1 MKAVEKIYLVDD
13 DKIFLL
19 TAEFSLK
26 RVFPN
31 ADISSF
37 NSAEEAIAHMAKD
50 KPDLLLLDLNMP
62 VMDGWSFLSILENS
76 DGLPSFPIYIV
87 SSSIDPAEF
96 QRASQSPFVRGFIEK
111 PLDEQKVKALINK

>member
-1 MKAVEKIYLVDD
+1 MKTVEKIYLVDD

-31 ADISSF
+31 ANISSF
-37 NSAEEAIAHMAKD
+37 NSAEEAIAHLVED

-62 VMDGWSFLSILENS
+62 VMDGWSFLSILEKS

-96 QRASQSPFVRGFIEK
+96 QRASRSAFVKGFIEK
-111 PLDEQKVKALINK
+111 PLDEQKVKALIDK